1 MKYMQ
6 NGKFNSN
13 PLMRLTLIF
22 TLIFFVAFWLTT
34 AVMYFSKMNLA
45 PASVVDYYR
54 GNEELFKLPRT
65 FGSMLEV
72 THGHLPVMAL
82 VALLLTHLFIFT
94 PFSKWVKTTL
104 IVSFFG
110 AALVGEAASWL
121 VRYVHPAFAYLKI
134 ASFLVLELSMA
145 LVIVALWRLMASGA
159 KRNGRPRQLD
169 SLEGRDSAHMQ
180 AVLQGE
186 SRVTMD

>member
-34 AVMYFSKMNLA
+34 AVMYFSKMNLT

-72 THGHLPVMAL
+72 THGHLPVMAM

-110 AALVGEAASWL
+110 AALFSEAASWL

-145 LVIVALWRLMASGA
+145 LVIVALWRLMATGA
-159 KRNGRPRQLD
+159 QQSRKARPYHAAEAR
-169 SLEGRDSAHMQ
+169 EAARMQ
-180 AVLQGE
+180 AVLQDE
-186 SRVTMD
+186 AKN